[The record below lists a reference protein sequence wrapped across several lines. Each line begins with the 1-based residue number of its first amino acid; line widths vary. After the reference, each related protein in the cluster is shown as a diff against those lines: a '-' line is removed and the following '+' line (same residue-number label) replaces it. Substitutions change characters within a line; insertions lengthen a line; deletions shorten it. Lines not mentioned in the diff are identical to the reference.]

1 MALNARHFRFFHSIG
16 NIAPFV
22 SKGLEIAP
30 LAAPC
35 ARFSF
40 VYKNPLVA
48 TPTQYSAHR
57 SLFLR
62 WPIRYQGSQSACR
75 FTRNDSSIPTPPV
88 ALEPEKTA
96 RADSSLQ
103 NTKIPLKIAFLL
115 LSCYYILNRK
125 RCQWFVQYV
134 NTLCGFL

>member
-48 TPTQYSAHR
+48 TPTQYSARR

-62 WPIRYQGSQSACR
+62 WLIRYHGSQSACR
-75 FTRNDSSIPTPPV
+75 FRRNDFSIH
-88 ALEPEKTA
+88 
-96 RADSSLQ
+96 
-103 NTKIPLKIAFLL
+103 IPLVTLDLEKL
-115 LSCYYILNRK
+115 RVRTV
-125 RCQWFVQYV
+125 RCKMQKC
-134 NTLCGFL
+134 T